1 MSAINPA
8 FKREELSVNGIKTV
22 MLTAGKGEPLMFW
35 HGAGTFHGFDFALP
49 WAERFRVLIPFHP
62 GFGLSADDPS
72 ISSIH
77 DYVMHYVELLDQLG
91 LASVNL
97 VGFSLGGYM
106 AASFASE
113 HGHRLRKLVL
123 VAPAGLRVPEHPMV
137 DLFRVPPEQ
146 VPGYL
151 VANMEVL
158 LPHLPKGPDID
169 FMVERYRESTSL
181 ARVAWERPWDPKL
194 PKYLHRL
201 RMPTLLVWGN
211 QDRLIP
217 VGQAAAWAKHMPDA
231 RIRSFDRAGHLVLDE
246 NPESVRAITDFLG

>member
-22 MLTAGKGEPLMFW
+22 MLTAGKGEPLMLW

-49 WAERFRVLIPFHP
+49 WAEHFRVLIPFHP

-72 ISSIH
+72 ITGIH

-97 VGFSLGGYM
+97 VGFSLGGYI
-106 AASFASE
+106 AASFAAE
-113 HGHRLRKLVL
+113 HGHRIRKLVL

-181 ARVAWERPWDPKL
+181 ARVAWERSYDPKL
-194 PKYLHRL
+194 PKWLHRL

-217 VGQAAAWAKHMPDA
+217 VGQAAAWAKLIPDA
-231 RIRSFDRAGHLVLDE
+231 RIRSFDHAGHLVLDE
-246 NPESVRAITDFLG
+246 SPDSVRAITDFLS